1 MIKEKLRN
9 GIQKTEDRVG
19 QNQVEQEFIVYL
31 FLILSSTESGVRIPK
46 NIPSL
51 GCTMDLNFFTTWFQ
65 HPNRTYNRSRSVH
78 FASSSKTNIYA
89 NRYNDTTT
97 RLGSRFASLFFR
109 QWKGSIVKLIFPEFF
124 AYLIAFLIIDL
135 GRERER
141 INCLNIGE
149 T

>member
-31 FLILSSTESGVRIPK
+31 FLILSSTESRVHIPK

-51 GCTMDLNFFTTWFQ
+51 GCTMMDLNFFTTWFQ

-135 GRERER
+135 GRERE
-141 INCLNIGE
+141 LAV
-149 T
+149 